1 MMLVLK
7 KGQEEMSNML
17 LQTVIAICISDIDD
31 FKLLPPRSVGRLYSI
46 LNRDEINR
54 ALIHYND
61 ENNLSIDLFVAIVYN
76 KCIPQKCKELQQLI
90 KNEIEIITG
99 QTVSAVHIHVDAI
112 WVK

>member
-17 LQTVIAICISDIDD
+17 LQTVIAICISDTGD

-46 LNRDEINR
+46 LIRDEINR
-54 ALIHYND
+54 ALIHYDD

-99 QTVSAVHIHVDAI
+99 QTVSAIHIYVDAI
-112 WVK
+112 CVK